1 MLGWAFGELLA
12 VYTILYVLG
21 GRKIG
26 AANPDGL
33 TCRTEIFALGL
44 SRSYLAAEMRPAL
57 PARGRR
63 GQKPPSI
70 QDRLRLWRQND
81 QLRARRRR
89 SRSCG
94 VDRLDPAAVRYSADV
109 GASGIQDQILA
120 TAMTEIPA
128 FRVLNY

>member
-1 MLGWAFGELLA
+1 VGPPVPSGVALLLDILWGAGRTRPAQAFSLFLAIWMLGWAFGELLA

-21 GRKIG
+21 G
-26 AANPDGL
+26 
-33 TCRTEIFALGL
+33 
-44 SRSYLAAEMRPAL
+44 
-57 PARGRR
+57 
-63 GQKPPSI
+63 
-70 QDRLRLWRQND
+70 
-81 QLRARRRR
+81 

-94 VDRLDPAAVRYSADV
+94 VDRLDPAAVQYSADV